1 MIVVDDDPKVRL
13 LLERAFRAPEFETH
27 SFPTGKA
34 ALARVAEIKP
44 DCVVSDIL
52 MPDMDG
58 ESLLR
63 ALRAVP
69 GLEAVP
75 FIALSA
81 VRSEARIRAVVG
93 AGADAFLLKPFPL
106 RELTE
111 KVRSLIERP
120 QAARQIR
127 GPLGEDMQPTRPVVR
142 APHTMSTTSLRRRL
156 PQTQPPL
163 PGSSAPAEPQLA
175 SDPTPA
181 RALEPS
187 PVPILEPSAVRLE
200 DPEPAPLP
208 EPVRSPVTAEI
219 TAPVTAPAAPAVLA
233 PTHEAEPAPEAEPGP
248 APVVR
253 MAGPVRVLTSGRSS
267 SDTAQRTRP
276 LTPVRLQAPPPAP
289 AETEARR
296 IELGPKDAGLGFG
309 RFTRVET
316 RGRSFVV
323 LTEAVAKPHFTVTTV
338 ITEKGVPL
346 RKLETALPHPLA
358 REEDA
363 ETVRRQLDLQ
373 HDEALRRLDD
383 LVLDGARR
391 RVLWSDQSRSVD
403 AGLLAWTLSAV
414 AQLAE
419 SEIGTEETA
428 RQLHLTRERAL
439 VTEDALRAFQITPA
453 ARVVVEVGRGGE
465 LPRRAVRA
473 VAGWCYDFATSA
485 LLGDDD
491 QVAEPVR
498 QATRRHADELERMG
512 FYDRLRRR
520 SRT

>member
-27 SFPTGKA
+27 SFPTGRA
-34 ALARVAEIKP
+34 ALARVTEIKP

-63 ALRAVP
+63 ALRAKP

-81 VRSEARIRAVVG
+81 VRSEARIRAVIG

-111 KVRSLIERP
+111 KVRSLVDRP
-120 QAARQIR
+120 QAARQAR
-127 GPLGEDMQPTRPVVR
+127 GTLGEDMQPTRPVVR
-142 APHTMSTTSLRRRL
+142 APHTMSTTSVRRRQ
-156 PQTQPPL
+156 PTQTAPPVPPL
-163 PGSSAPAEPQLA
+163 DPAPA
-175 SDPTPA
+175 
-181 RALEPS
+181 
-187 PVPILEPSAVRLE
+187 
-200 DPEPAPLP
+200 PEPAAARASEPAPQPIDQPSAIRLSDPAP
-208 EPVRSPVTAEI
+208 E
-219 TAPVTAPAAPAVLA
+219 TAPPPAAGLEALL
-233 PTHEAEPAPEAEPGP
+233 EAEPIPDAGAFAEPEP
-248 APVVR
+248 LPVVR
-253 MAGPVRVLTSGRSS
+253 MAGPVRVLTSSRSTG
-267 SDTAQRTRP
+267 DTAGRTRP
-276 LTPVRLQAPPPAP
+276 LAPVRPSAAPPL
-289 AETEARR
+289 AESGARR
-296 IELGPKDAGLGFG
+296 TELGPKDTGLGFG
-309 RFTRVET
+309 RFTRVEV

-323 LTEAVAKPHFTVTTV
+323 LTEAAAKPRFTVTTV

-346 RKLETALPHPLA
+346 RKVETALPHPLA
-358 REEDA
+358 REEDG

-373 HDEALRRLDD
+373 HDEILRRLDD

-403 AGLLAWTLSAV
+403 ARLLAWTLSAV

-419 SEIGTEETA
+419 AEVGTEETA

-439 VTEDALRAFQITPA
+439 VAEDALRAFQITPA
-453 ARVVVEVGRGGE
+453 ARVVAETSRGGE

-473 VAGWCYDFATSA
+473 VAGWCHDFATST
-485 LLGDDD
+485 LLVDAD

-498 QATRRHADELERMG
+498 QATRRHADDLERMG

-520 SRT
+520 SRA

>member
-1 MIVVDDDPKVRL
+1 MIVVDDDPKVRM

-27 SFPTGKA
+27 AFPTGKA
-34 ALARVAEIKP
+34 ALARVAQIKP

-120 QAARQIR
+120 QAARQVR
-127 GPLGEDMQPTRPVVR
+127 GPLGEDMQPTRPVVK
-142 APHTMSTTSLRRRL
+142 APHTMSTTSLRRRA

-163 PGSSAPAEPQLA
+163 PVEPKAPSESPETGPYPALGRPREPAPPL
-175 SDPTPA
+175 
-181 RALEPS
+181 
-187 PVPILEPSAVRLE
+187 ILEPSAVRLADP
-200 DPEPAPLP
+200 DPEPEPAARPSPPPAP
-208 EPVRSPVTAEI
+208 A
-219 TAPVTAPAAPAVLA
+219 AAAPAAPPA
-233 PTHEAEPAPEAEPGP
+233 PAPEA

-253 MAGPVRVLTSGRSS
+253 MAGPVRVLTSSRSS
-267 SDTAQRTRP
+267 SETAPRTRP
-276 LTPVRLQAPPPAP
+276 MTPVRLQAGPPAP
-289 AETEARR
+289 AATEARR
-296 IELGPKDAGLGFG
+296 IELGPKDQGLGFG

-323 LTEAVAKPHFTVTTV
+323 LTEAVAKPQFTVTTV

-403 AGLLAWTLSAV
+403 ASLLAWTLSAV

-419 SEIGTEETA
+419 AEVGTEETA

-439 VTEDALRAFQITPA
+439 VGEDALRAFQITPA
-453 ARVVVEVGRGGE
+453 ARVVVDAGRGRE

-473 VAGWCYDFATSA
+473 VAGWCHDFATSA
-485 LLGDDD
+485 LLVDDD
-491 QVAEPVR
+491 QVADPVR

-520 SRT
+520 SRA

>member
-1 MIVVDDDPKVRL
+1 MTTPARMIVVDDDPKVRL

-34 ALARVAEIKP
+34 ALARVSQLKP

-81 VRSEARIRAVVG
+81 VRSEARIRAVIG

-111 KVRSLIERP
+111 KVRSLLERP
-120 QAARQIR
+120 QAARSVR
-127 GPLGEDMQPTRPVVR
+127 SPLGEDMQPTRPVVR
-142 APHTMSTTSLRRRL
+142 APHTMSTTSVRRR
-156 PQTQPPL
+156 PHQTQPPL
-163 PGSSAPAEPQLA
+163 PEPAAVAPPMA
-175 SDPTPA
+175 SRPA
-181 RALEPS
+181 
-187 PVPILEPSAVRLE
+187 
-200 DPEPAPLP
+200 PEPAP
-208 EPVRSPVTAEI
+208 AW
-219 TAPVTAPAAPAVLA
+219 APVAAAPPIVPAATRLSDPDPAPVPAAEAGLEAVL
-233 PTHEAEPAPEAEPGP
+233 EAEPIPEADAVPEPEP

-253 MAGPVRVLTSGRSS
+253 IAGPVRVLTSGRSS
-267 SDTAQRTRP
+267 SETAPRTRP
-276 LTPVRLQAPPPAP
+276 LRPVRLAAGTPAP
-289 AETEARR
+289 TDGEAHRV
-296 IELGPKDAGLGFG
+296 ELGPRDRGLGFG
-309 RFTRVET
+309 RFTRVDV
-316 RGRSFVV
+316 RNRSFVV
-323 LTEAVAKPHFTVTTV
+323 LTEAVEKPRFTVTTV

-346 RKLETALPHPLA
+346 RKVESALPHPLA
-358 REEDA
+358 REEDR

-373 HDEALRRLDD
+373 HDEVLRRLDD

-403 AGLLAWTLSAV
+403 AELLAWAISSV

-419 SEIGTEETA
+419 TEVGTEETA

-453 ARVVVEVGRGGE
+453 ARVVVEPGRDKE

-473 VAGWCYDFATSA
+473 VAGWCHDFATTA
-485 LLGDDD
+485 LLVDAD
-491 QVAEPVR
+491 QVTEPVR
-498 QATRRHADELERMG
+498 QATRRHAGELERMG
-512 FYDRLRRR
+512 FYERLQRR
-520 SRT
+520 SRA